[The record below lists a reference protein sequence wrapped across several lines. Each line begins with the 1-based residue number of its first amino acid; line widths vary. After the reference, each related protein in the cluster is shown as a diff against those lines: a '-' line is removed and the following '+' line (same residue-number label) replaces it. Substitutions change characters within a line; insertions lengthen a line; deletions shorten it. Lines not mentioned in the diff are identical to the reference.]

1 MFQILLQLTINEGR
15 RKGDNCMVA
24 SFHTEVASWL
34 PKLGHWVP
42 GEDRGEVVTILI
54 STTGDEEDIADQGSS
69 KQCPARV
76 DIESSRSESEKNSL
90 SLFVREVKSEM
101 KI

>member
-1 MFQILLQLTINEGR
+1 MILKVLGLNNCWDQLYCYAIKATLNR
-15 RKGDNCMVA
+15 FNQLC
-24 SFHTEVASWL
+24 S
-34 PKLGHWVP
+34 
-42 GEDRGEVVTILI
+42 EDDLAAV
-54 STTGDEEDIADQGSS
+54 
-69 KQCPARV
+69 QCPARV

>member
-1 MFQILLQLTINEGR
+1 MSIPVVVEWFAVPWALQMCWSV
-15 RKGDNCMVA
+15 DA
-24 SFHTEVASWL
+24 SSVY
-34 PKLGHWVP
+34 
-42 GEDRGEVVTILI
+42 
-54 STTGDEEDIADQGSS
+54 
-69 KQCPARV
+69 QCPARV

>member
-1 MFQILLQLTINEGR
+1 MHQIAVIKAVKKAYTFVSDIDLSTDLLFYGLFALP
-15 RKGDNCMVA
+15 RKCPA
-24 SFHTEVASWL
+24 
-34 PKLGHWVP
+34 P
-42 GEDRGEVVTILI
+42 GGFDPC
-54 STTGDEEDIADQGSS
+54 
-69 KQCPARV
+69 QCPARV

>member
-1 MFQILLQLTINEGR
+1 MG
-15 RKGDNCMVA
+15 GV
-24 SFHTEVASWL
+24 
-34 PKLGHWVP
+34 G
-42 GEDRGEVVTILI
+42 
-54 STTGDEEDIADQGSS
+54 
-69 KQCPARV
+69 QCPARV

>member
-1 MFQILLQLTINEGR
+1 MRSFSVNALCSYPLVKMEIRDSIQIL
-15 RKGDNCMVA
+15 
-24 SFHTEVASWL
+24 
-34 PKLGHWVP
+34 
-42 GEDRGEVVTILI
+42 
-54 STTGDEEDIADQGSS
+54 TTA
-69 KQCPARV
+69 QCPARV

>member
-1 MFQILLQLTINEGR
+1 MQCFCNKKVHFHSVIPMTAKDQALIRSFAGDITPFVPPITIRAWTWEG
-15 RKGDNCMVA
+15 
-24 SFHTEVASWL
+24 
-34 PKLGHWVP
+34 
-42 GEDRGEVVTILI
+42 
-54 STTGDEEDIADQGSS
+54 
-69 KQCPARV
+69 QCPARV

>member
-1 MFQILLQLTINEGR
+1 MEHNEEPELSLLLAPVDPPDGEEG
-15 RKGDNCMVA
+15 
-24 SFHTEVASWL
+24 
-34 PKLGHWVP
+34 
-42 GEDRGEVVTILI
+42 
-54 STTGDEEDIADQGSS
+54 Q
-69 KQCPARV
+69 QCPARV